1 MPLRRTPISAFL
13 TESRGISVSRLSV
26 PRHFMCGNGLC
37 AASATPSVVQRYLT
51 AIPFT
56 PGRIKKMI
64 RHLGFRPPLTAVICY
79 LNQAIIPICTVA
91 TLIYPPLLT
100 TIRGAY
106 FPRLTKSRWGMP
118 ARRAPDR
125 LAALLTAFRLVYRVL
140 PAPDFHRRERP
151 QSTCTRPIFILPTCQ
166 SRHTSS

>member
-1 MPLRRTPISAFL
+1 M
-13 TESRGISVSRLSV
+13 
-26 PRHFMCGNGLC
+26 
-37 AASATPSVVQRYLT
+37 
-51 AIPFT
+51 
-56 PGRIKKMI
+56 
-64 RHLGFRPPLTAVICY
+64 ICY
-79 LNQAIIPICTVA
+79 LNQAIIPICTVT

-166 SRHTSS
+166 SRHTSSYVVSLRTGGMRRNRTSDAQGFNLPLFQLSYHPIALRIFVYRHCTGQRSKVHRPLSLEPRRFRTVCLGVVRKQ

>member
-1 MPLRRTPISAFL
+1 
-13 TESRGISVSRLSV
+13 
-26 PRHFMCGNGLC
+26 
-37 AASATPSVVQRYLT
+37 
-51 AIPFT
+51 
-56 PGRIKKMI
+56 
-64 RHLGFRPPLTAVICY
+64 
-79 LNQAIIPICTVA
+79 
-91 TLIYPPLLT
+91 
-100 TIRGAY
+100 
-106 FPRLTKSRWGMP
+106 MP